1 MTVVSPQPSSSVT
14 NKIKSSIRTVYH
26 PFRPFFQSYFLKTPN
41 KLHRLVCISCFTLL
55 ISLASAQIKAST
67 NESENGRKPHLADA
81 LIVSKDIA
89 EKFKLADD
97 SRLSDPKLFRELL
110 AELSQLR
117 SQFTRSDQQFFNYL
131 QGYHYAYTGE
141 HKKSE
146 AKLKSILASSNDVQL
161 KFRANHTLINLSA
174 INHKWAEGLQYIAD
188 NNDMLEYIDNKELL
202 QKSILAIVIFYSNLR
217 QYDLALE
224 QLAKLEKHNLSL
236 YSQCFVEKYRLES
249 QLYLKQL
256 TSSDKVITDAITL
269 CDSADNKTG
278 LNSIRRIQALLFL
291 EEQKPEQALALLIPH
306 LEEIDNTL
314 FPMLIAA
321 INNIIAQ
328 AYLQLN
334 DLDNAK
340 QAAEEAVALNEFN
353 TGVERARESYQVL
366 YQVAEQQQDFELALE
381 HFKVFSQL
389 DKAFLDEVK
398 TKHLAFQLAQH
409 KSLEQVGIIEL
420 LYKKNNTLTSEQ
432 ALAQIKLRN
441 IQLGLIVLILLL
453 GIFSVWAAR
462 LWRAHQRVKILSE
475 SDDLTG
481 IYNRRHFTYV
491 AVSALRYCKTAQQD
505 LSVIMFDLD
514 HFKLVNDNYGH
525 ACGDWA
531 LKETIKVCQAVGK
544 TSDIF
549 SRLGGEEFCLVL
561 PSCGID
567 EAKIRAESCRVAIEN
582 IITEA
587 SGGDFSI
594 TASFG
599 VTDIKRSGFR
609 LAELL
614 KDADTAMYQAK
625 EAGRNQVVLFEP
637 KVKETLDSSWGM
649 DY

>member
-1 MTVVSPQPSSSVT
+1 M
-14 NKIKSSIRTVYH
+14 RTVYPLFRLLFLH
-26 PFRPFFQSYFLKTPN
+26 YFTPFLCKHTHLIF
-41 KLHRLVCISCFTLL
+41 ISCFTLFV
-55 ISLASAQIKAST
+55 SLTSAQIKAAE
-67 NESENGRKPHLADA
+67 NEKNSHLADA
-81 LIVSKDIA
+81 LIASKDIA

-97 SRLSDPKLFRELL
+97 SRLSDPKLFRQLLTELTL
-110 AELSQLR
+110 LR
-117 SQFTRSDQQFFNYL
+117 DQFTRSDQQFFDYL

-141 HKKSE
+141 HQKSE
-146 AKLKSILASSNDVQL
+146 AKLKTILATSNNVEL

-188 NNDMLEYIDNKELL
+188 NNDMLEFMNNKKLL
-202 QKSILAIVIFYSNLR
+202 QRSMLAIVVFYSNLR
-217 QYDLALE
+217 QYDLAIAE
-224 QLAKLEKHNLSL
+224 LAKLEKYDLSL
-236 YSQCFVEKYRLES
+236 YNQCFVEKYRLES

-256 TSSDKVITDAITL
+256 TSNDSVIADAINL
-269 CDSADNKTG
+269 CAVADNKTG
-278 LNSIRRIQALLFL
+278 LNSIRRLQAQLFL
-291 EEQKPEQALALLIPH
+291 EQQQPEQALALLMPH

-321 INNIIAQ
+321 IKNIIAQ
-328 AYLQLN
+328 AHLQLN
-334 DLDNAK
+334 DLENAK
-340 QAAEEAVALNEFN
+340 LAAQEAIALNEYN

-366 YQVAEQQQDFELALE
+366 YQVAEQQQDFALALK
-381 HFKVFSQL
+381 HFKVFAQV

-398 TKHLAFQLAQH
+398 AKHLAFQLAQH
-409 KSLEQVGIIEL
+409 NSLEKAGIIEL
-420 LYKKNNTLTSEQ
+420 LYKKNTTLTTEQ
-432 ALAQIKLRN
+432 ALAQTELRN

-453 GIFSVWAAR
+453 GIFSVWACR
-462 LWRAHQRVKILSE
+462 LWRSHQRVKILSE

-481 IYNRRHFTYV
+481 IFNRRHFTYV

-531 LKETIKVCQAVGK
+531 LKETIKVCQKLGK
-544 TSDIF
+544 TNDIF

-561 PSCGID
+561 PSCTIE

-614 KDADTAMYQAK
+614 KDADNAMYQAK
-625 EAGRNQVVLFEP
+625 EAGRNRVVLFEP
-637 KVKETLDSSWGM
+637 KVKEALDSSWGM